1 MERGPNRERYHLTT
15 FIEIMC
21 QSYPE
26 IETDRP
32 PAAQLAVA
40 GWTKTGR
47 TVLLFVFI
55 LLFASLGANAQNA
68 ATGDETKVLWQNP
81 APELSQ
87 NAKRSLL
94 AAQLG
99 GLDSAGYM
107 LVIVKLEAGKATE
120 VRTLMSSGA
129 LTADKEIC
137 QFVLDHWVFNPKAA
151 GVYKFPVLLPR
162 GL

>member
-1 MERGPNRERYHLTT
+1 
-15 FIEIMC
+15 MC

-26 IETDRP
+26 IETNRP
-32 PAAQLAVA
+32 PVAQLAVA

-47 TVLLFVFI
+47 TVLLFVFTL

-81 APELSQ
+81 TPELSM

-99 GLDSAGYM
+99 GLDSGGYM
-107 LVIVKLEAGKATE
+107 LVMVKLEAGKATE

-129 LTADKEIC
+129 LIADKEIC